1 MMIGD
6 TTVGKTSLLVRYADD
21 DFNESVLATIGIDFK
36 IKVLLRHLWLCAA
49 WPLPAARCGPAPPLA
64 RRLSTSMA
72 RRSSCRFGTL
82 PARCVAPV
90 HHHARSE
97 CPVLQVGQAGVASL
111 TQARPLH
118 GRSASARS
126 RKLTTAAPWA
136 SFSFTC
142 AGPFESGDGR
152 PAETPVREPSPVFA
166 SPAQPVREPS
176 PASHP
181 AQDVT
186 STKTWS
192 NIRNWV
198 RNIEANAPQTVNKI
212 LIGNKRARTL
222 RRLGTLLAGAASAPP
237 PASAVCARAVRSVSQ
252 DPRYTQTQVRHDIHA
267 TGHQRPGR

>member
-1 MMIGD
+1 MQLTAPGCLWQLMMIGD

-36 IKVLLRHLWLCAA
+36 IKVLLRPPLAALPGLC
-49 WPLPAARCGPAPPLA
+49 PLPAADLRHPLA

-72 RRSSCRFGTL
+72 RRSSCRFGTP
-82 PARCVAPV
+82 PARCVAAGPPPR
-90 HHHARSE
+90 ARSVPP
-97 CPVLQVGQAGVASL
+97 CSPKAGTRLCVASL

-136 SFSFTC
+136 SSSFTC
-142 AGPFESGDGR
+142 AGPFESGGG
-152 PAETPVREPSPVFA
+152 PSV
-166 SPAQPVREPS
+166 STRMLQLS

-212 LIGNKRARTL
+212 LIGNK
-222 RRLGTLLAGAASAPP
+222 
-237 PASAVCARAVRSVSQ
+237 
-252 DPRYTQTQVRHDIHA
+252 
-267 TGHQRPGR
+267 

>member
-1 MMIGD
+1 MQLTAPGCLWQLMMIGD

-36 IKVLLRHLWLCAA
+36 IKVLLRPPLAALPGLC
-49 WPLPAARCGPAPPLA
+49 PLPAAHLRHPLA

-72 RRSSCRFGTL
+72 RRSSCRFGTP
-82 PARCVAPV
+82 PARCVAAGPPPR
-90 HHHARSE
+90 ARRVPP
-97 CPVLQVGQAGVASL
+97 CGPRAGPRLCVASL

-136 SFSFTC
+136 SSSFTC
-142 AGPFESGDGR
+142 AGPFESAGAR
-152 PAETPVREPSPVFA
+152 VISTRVL
-166 SPAQPVREPS
+166 QPS

-212 LIGNKRARTL
+212 LIGNK
-222 RRLGTLLAGAASAPP
+222 
-237 PASAVCARAVRSVSQ
+237 
-252 DPRYTQTQVRHDIHA
+252 
-267 TGHQRPGR
+267 

>member
-1 MMIGD
+1 MQLTAPGCLWQLMMIGD

-36 IKVLLRHLWLCAA
+36 IKVLLRPPLAALPGLC
-49 WPLPAARCGPAPPLA
+49 PLPAAHLRHPLA

-72 RRSSCRFGTL
+72 RRSSCRFGTP
-82 PARCVAPV
+82 PARCVAAAPPPR
-90 HHHARSE
+90 ARRVPP
-97 CPVLQVGQAGVASL
+97 CGPRAGPRLCVASL

-136 SFSFTC
+136 SSSFTC
-142 AGPFESGDGR
+142 AGPFESAGAR
-152 PAETPVREPSPVFA
+152 VISTRVL
-166 SPAQPVREPS
+166 QPS

-212 LIGNKRARTL
+212 LIGNK
-222 RRLGTLLAGAASAPP
+222 
-237 PASAVCARAVRSVSQ
+237 
-252 DPRYTQTQVRHDIHA
+252 
-267 TGHQRPGR
+267 